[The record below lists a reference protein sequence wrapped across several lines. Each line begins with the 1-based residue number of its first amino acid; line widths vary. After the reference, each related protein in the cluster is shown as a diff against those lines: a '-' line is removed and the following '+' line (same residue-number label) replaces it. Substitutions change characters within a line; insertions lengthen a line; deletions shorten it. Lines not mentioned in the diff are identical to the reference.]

1 VPLVSWKTPMKKY
14 IAFIVADVVLFH
26 IMWYIACSPITQELN
41 MEYTIDELK
50 AKLKEENE
58 RNSTKDY
65 HGNYALRL
73 EKIIELRE
81 LGCRV
86 EEDPHGLLVNGK
98 YIVAVAKDKWCVAGK
113 YKWYYHSG
121 IPSFVKKYVQRA

>member
-1 VPLVSWKTPMKKY
+1 
-14 IAFIVADVVLFH
+14 
-26 IMWYIACSPITQELN
+26 

-50 AKLKEENE
+50 AKLEEENK
-58 RNSTKDY
+58 RISTKSD

-73 EKIIELRE
+73 EKIIQLRE

-86 EEDPHGLLVNGK
+86 EEDAHGLLVNGK

-113 YKWYYHSG
+113 YKWYHHSG
-121 IPSFVKKYVQRA
+121 ITSFVKKYVQRS

>member
-1 VPLVSWKTPMKKY
+1 
-14 IAFIVADVVLFH
+14 
-26 IMWYIACSPITQELN
+26 

-50 AKLKEENE
+50 SKLKEEKE
-58 RNSTKDY
+58 RNSTQDY

-73 EKIIELRE
+73 QKIIELHE

-113 YKWYYHSG
+113 YKWYHHSG